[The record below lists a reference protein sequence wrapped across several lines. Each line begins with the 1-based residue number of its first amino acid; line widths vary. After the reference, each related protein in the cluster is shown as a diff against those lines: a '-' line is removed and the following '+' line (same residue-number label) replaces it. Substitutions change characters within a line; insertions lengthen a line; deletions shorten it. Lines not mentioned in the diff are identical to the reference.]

1 MSVGEGVGS
10 VRLAAAADGRGW
22 LAVAVAVAAVTGE
35 HGCAGLAAWPWS
47 GRAVGPEGKGDRQ
60 EGVRPGRGLNVV
72 RLEW

>member
-1 MSVGEGVGS
+1 VSVGEGVGT

-22 LAVAVAVAAVTGE
+22 LAAVTGE

-47 GRAVGPEGKGDRQ
+47 GQAVGPEGKGDRQ